1 MLYHTTSNISLILI
15 LFKETEVKSLE
26 ATGPTIEAP
35 TEATESASVPVDDSG
50 ASDPTCPATS
60 PKEQK
65 RKPSFFASFKKD
77 KKVEDVKS
85 DSEDAEPAQKSG
97 TTSPAPKTGLLTG
110 LMRKASKS
118 TKNAGKEADTK
129 EVAAPETV
137 AEEPTPVPATTE
149 TVETATTSTEPA
161 VSPVGDAPETVTV
174 AQAPVQATV

>member
-1 MLYHTTSNISLILI
+1 MNVSLI

-35 TEATESASVPVDDSG
+35 TEATESVPVLADDSSVP
-50 ASDPTCPATS
+50 DPTCPVTS

-77 KKVEDVKS
+77 KKVEDIKS
-85 DSEDAEPAQKSG
+85 DSEDAEPTQKSG
-97 TTSPAPKTGLLTG
+97 TTSPAPKAGLLTG

-118 TKNAGKEADTK
+118 TKNSGKEADTK

-137 AEEPTPVPATTE
+137 AEEPTPLPATTDTAE
-149 TVETATTSTEPA
+149 TTTTSTEPA
-161 VSPVGDAPETVTV
+161 ASPVGDVPETVAV
-174 AQAPVQATV
+174 VQAPAQATV

>member
-1 MLYHTTSNISLILI
+1 MLYHTTLNVSLI

-35 TEATESASVPVDDSG
+35 TDVTESVPVVVDDSG
-50 ASDPTCPATS
+50 VSDPTCPATS

-97 TTSPAPKTGLLTG
+97 TTSTVPKTGLLTG

-129 EVAAPETV
+129 EVTAPETV
-137 AEEPTPVPATTE
+137 AEEPTAVPATTD
-149 TVETATTSTEPA
+149 TVETTITSTEPA
-161 VSPVGDAPETVTV
+161 VSPVGDVPETVAV

>member
-1 MLYHTTSNISLILI
+1 MSYHTNLNFSLI

-26 ATGPTIEAP
+26 ATGPTVEAP
-35 TEATESASVPVDDSG
+35 VEATESTPVAADDS
-50 ASDPTCPATS
+50 ADPTSPATS

-65 RKPSFFASFKKD
+65 RKSSFFSFKKD
-77 KKVEDVKS
+77 KRVEDVKS

-97 TTSPAPKTGLLTG
+97 TTSPVPKTGLLTG

-137 AEEPTPVPATTE
+137 AEEPATGAVTTDDAE
-149 TVETATTSTEPA
+149 TTIASAEPA
-161 VSPVGDAPETVTV
+161 ASPVGDVSETVTV
-174 AQAPVQATV
+174 VQAPVQATV